1 MDHQTHVEAKEI
13 GASDSVFQ
21 APHIA
26 LFGEKHWSYL
36 QRHYNMT
43 PRELQV
49 ARLVC
54 QGFRNGE
61 ISRKLKIRHGTV
73 KTHLRNI
80 YRRVR
85 IKSKI
90 QMVLKFLDDTAKFSE
105 RSGITPPLP
114 IMEIKKSTE
123 EHPATSKTIQSQ
135 SA

>member
-1 MDHQTHVEAKEI
+1 MHHSTHSGTKNT
-13 GASDSVFQ
+13 GTDDSVFQ
-21 APHIA
+21 TPHIA

-36 QRHYNMT
+36 QRRYRMT
-43 PRELQV
+43 PRELQI

-61 ISRKLKIRHGTV
+61 ISGRLKIKHATV

-90 QMVLKFLDDTAKFSE
+90 EMVLRFVEDTSKFSN
-105 RSGITPPLP
+105 TPPLP
-114 IMEIKKSTE
+114 VLGINKPPEEPPSTSTT
-123 EHPATSKTIQSQ
+123 AQSH
-135 SA
+135 SV

>member
-1 MDHQTHVEAKEI
+1 MHHPTHLENKDVIAD
-13 GASDSVFQ
+13 DSVFKT
-21 APHIA
+21 PHIA

-36 QRHYNMT
+36 QKHYHMS

-54 QGFRNGE
+54 EGFRNGE
-61 ISRKLKIRHGTV
+61 ISKKLKIRHGTV

-90 QMVLKFLDDTAKFSE
+90 EMVLKFVDDTARYSA
-105 RSGITPPLP
+105 RSGITPPFP
-114 IMEIKKSTE
+114 IMETQKSIE
-123 EHPATSKTIQSQ
+123 GHSATSKTAQSQ
-135 SA
+135 RA